1 MKQKVNILDIEKQWL
16 TTRAAMDYLGVSR
29 DFLDDLRERAELSY
43 YKVRGTVFIKKD
55 DLDSLIDKNKVI

>member
-1 MKQKVNILDIEKQWL
+1 MKQKVNIFDIEKQWL

-43 YKVRGTVFIKKD
+43 YKVRGTVFIKKE
-55 DLDSLIDKNKVI
+55 DLDSLIENNKVI

>member
-55 DLDSLIDKNKVI
+55 DLDSLIEKNKVI

>member
-43 YKVRGTVFIKKD
+43 YKVRGTVFIKKE
-55 DLDSLIDKNKVI
+55 DLDSLIENNKVI